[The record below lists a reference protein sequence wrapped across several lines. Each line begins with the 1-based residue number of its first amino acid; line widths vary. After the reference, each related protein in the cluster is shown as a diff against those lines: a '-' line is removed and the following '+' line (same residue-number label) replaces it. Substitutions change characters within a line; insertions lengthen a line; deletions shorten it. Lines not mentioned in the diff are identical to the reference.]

1 MRVSISGERYKTS
14 KRKYEEERG
23 PALLWGTPLLATPLA
38 RCNLFPLDFWA
49 GSSHITCV
57 KGTVDHNK
65 WCLVMGSCFTCP
77 SLSDME
83 QHLVSGFG
91 EASRH
96 RISVGHQMNVIPLTC
111 WSCFRTG
118 RSSQH
123 GAWLFVVMAASTF
136 LNYEQFGV
144 RACLVGQQHN
154 NFTGNM

>member
-14 KRKYEEERG
+14 KRKYVEERD

-49 GSSHITCV
+49 GSSHTTCV
-57 KGTVDHNK
+57 RGQWITTNGV
-65 WCLVMGSCFTCP
+65 WLWGSCFTCP
-77 SLSDME
+77 SLSDTE

-96 RISVGHQMNVIPLTC
+96 QISVGHQMNVIPLTC
-111 WSCFRTG
+111 WSCFGTG

-123 GAWLFVVMAASTF
+123 GAWLFVVMGASTF

-154 NFTGNM
+154 SFTGNM